1 MKSLITILLLST
13 SVNANNLQNWL
24 EGEVQSHQEN
34 LVLVEQESLGND
46 TFLNLIRVR
55 IRATISFELPLV
67 AKGKIRPEI
76 ELYYTR

>member
-1 MKSLITILLLST
+1 MKSLIMILLLSA
-13 SVNANNLQNWL
+13 SANANNLQNWL
-24 EGEVQSHQEN
+24 EGEMETHQEN
-34 LVLVEQESLGND
+34 LVLVEEESLGNE

-55 IRATISFELPLV
+55 IRATLSLELPLV